1 MVVIAVL
8 AALAAACDDRPMAA
22 TPPRLVE
29 RVASARRTVPGDA
42 PPLLVLLHGIG
53 ADENDL
59 FSLAAHLDPRFTV
72 VSVRAPRPYHTG
84 FAWFDIAWKPD
95 GTIVP
100 DVTQARET
108 LVDFVRWLD
117 AAPGRLGADARRVYL
132 LGFSQGAMM
141 SLGVL
146 RAVPERVAGV
156 VALSGRFG
164 DALFDVPP
172 PGDAVRAVPLFV
184 GHGTLDDLLPVANGR
199 AIRDAFQ
206 PIVRDFTYREYAVA
220 HGIAPS
226 ELADVAAWLTARLD
240 RRG

>member
-1 MVVIAVL
+1 
-8 AALAAACDDRPMAA
+8 MATA
-22 TPPRLVE
+22 SPTHFVE
-29 RVASARRTVPGDA
+29 RVAVARQAVPGQA

-59 FSLAAHLDPRFTV
+59 FSLADRLDPRFVV
-72 VSVRAPRPYHTG
+72 VSVRAPRRYDVG
-84 FAWFDIAWKPD
+84 FAWFDIAWKADGSVVPD
-95 GTIVP
+95 GA
-100 DVTQARET
+100 QARET
-108 LVDFVRWLD
+108 LADLIGWLA

-146 RAVPERVAGV
+146 RTAPERVAGV
-156 VALSGRFG
+156 VALSGRYA
-164 DALFDVPP
+164 DALFGAPP
-172 PGDAVRAVPLFV
+172 PGDALRAVPLFV
-184 GHGTLDDLLPVANGR
+184 GHGTADEVLPVANGR

-206 PIVRDFTYREYAVA
+206 PLVRDFTYREYAVG

-240 RRG
+240 AGS